1 MRKKD
6 KDKIIEKVI
15 NGNIETKEE
24 KEVYLEYLNGTM
36 NNLINQNKEDK
47 RDNFK
52 KIFKDWLDIY
62 KSNRDIKDG
71 YIKYNGVLPG
81 FVDLFSLSSLIAF
94 IIEILTLHTFISL
107 TILLSL
113 QSILIFKSLAKSIFK
128 KYFPLKKQV
137 KLKFIKEK
145 LELEEEIKEVEK
157 LQFEEEKKQ
166 AIADINYSHE
176 ERYLFDAKEKT
187 KTYERITNLIIKIKD
202 IENEEMKKRLAFELQ
217 QVLRAFD
224 EARIKFEK
232 LSPNAQNLL
241 IQDKVKVE
249 MYVETELDKLENE
262 IETFMNKETRMAED
276 SKIVKTLSDELTQI
290 TRRI

>member
-128 KYFPLKKQV
+128 KYFPSKKQI

-145 LELEEEIKEVEK
+145 RELEEEIKKVEK
-157 LQFEEEKKQ
+157 LQFEGEKKQ

-276 SKIVKTLSDELTQI
+276 SKIVKTLSDELTKI